1 MSNSGN
7 RGTNGSVVGRLL
19 EELSWVGSKISD
31 YRNGG
36 RGYENV
42 LTAEV
47 LLALDFLPRTRFLG
61 EVIWRAH
68 GADECRKRLLS
79 EIEDAVLTL
88 LPGDQRLAP
97 GGHSK
102 KEQLRVQPDGFIES
116 DTVFVVLE
124 AKRIRSSSFQPE
136 QLAREFVLALRDAHN
151 KGKIPLLLL
160 VLGSQPPV
168 KVSRRGE
175 LAIEQAIDHHLDSIL
190 KRTTDW
196 KRTTDCPYTVA
207 SARSKVGEAVCWT
220 TWQDIS
226 TIVDDPL
233 AVFPSVAPSLK
244 GTIERLANSVTQA
257 ISWHGS

>member
-7 RGTNGSVVGRLL
+7 RCINGSVVGRLL

-47 LLALDFLPRTRFLG
+47 LLGLDFLPRTRFLG
-61 EVIWRAH
+61 EVISRAH
-68 GADECRKRLLS
+68 GAEESRKRLLS
-79 EIEDAVLTL
+79 EIEDALLTL
-88 LPGDQRLAP
+88 LPRDQPLAP

-124 AKRIRSSSFQPE
+124 AKRIRNNSFQPE
-136 QLAREFVLALRDAHN
+136 QLAREFVLALRNAHN
-151 KGKIPLLLL
+151 AAKEPLLLL
-160 VLGSQPPV
+160 VLGSEPPV

-175 LAIEQAIDHHLDSIL
+175 LAIEQAIDRHLDSVL
-190 KRTTDW
+190 KRT
-196 KRTTDCPYTVA
+196 KDCPYTVE
-207 SARSKVGEAVCWT
+207 SARSKVADVACWI
-220 TWQDIS
+220 TWHEIS
-226 TIVDDPL
+226 TLVQDQL
-233 AVFPSVAPSLK
+233 KVFPSVDPSLK
-244 GTIERLANSVTQA
+244 GTIERLANAVTQA

>member
-7 RGTNGSVVGRLL
+7 LGTNGSVVGRLL

-31 YRNGG
+31 YRKGG

-61 EVIWRAH
+61 EVISRAH

-79 EIEDAVLTL
+79 EIEAAVLTL

-151 KGKIPLLLL
+151 KGKTPLLLV

-168 KVSRRGE
+168 KVSQLGE
-175 LAIEQAIDHHLDSIL
+175 LAIEEAIDRHLDSV
-190 KRTTDW
+190 W
-196 KRTTDCPYTVA
+196 KRTEPRPYTVE
-207 SARSKVGEAVCWT
+207 SARSKVGEVVCWT
-220 TWQDIS
+220 TWQEIS
-226 TIVDDPL
+226 TIVQDQL
-233 AVFPSVAPSLK
+233 AVFPSVDPSLK
-244 GTIERLANSVTQA
+244 GTIERLAASVKQA